1 MQRYLAVIAILSLA
15 ASARATEVTLRL
27 GQGGFRDERAPD
39 GILGGGQVCMDVKF
53 NDLPLAV
60 SIGLEYY
67 TKGPE
72 PTQPYE
78 IPNILM
84 GSVFYVISLAEKWPT
99 DLNLGGGIGLLRI
112 PQGEKAAAFQALA
125 RISTKAFWK
134 LGIYAEGKYIRSK
147 KNLIDFNEAAL
158 LIGISL
164 NFAW

>member
-1 MQRYLAVIAILSLA
+1 VKKYLVVIAILTIT
-15 ASARATEVTLRL
+15 ARARAAEVSLRL
-27 GQGGFRDERAPD
+27 GQGGFTDERAPD
-39 GILGGGQVCMDVKF
+39 GKLGGGQLCMDIKF
-53 NDLPLAV
+53 SDLPVAV

-78 IPNILM
+78 IPGFLM
-84 GSVFYVISLAEKWPT
+84 GSVFYVMPLAEKWPT
-99 DLNLGGGIGLLRI
+99 YLFLGGGIGRLRI
-112 PQGEKAAAFQALA
+112 PQGEKAAAIQAIT
-125 RISTKAFWK
+125 RIGTKAFWK
-134 LGIYAEGKYIRSK
+134 IGIYAEGKYIRSK